1 MAVRIEEIHVQNL
14 GPLSKFSMKTGL
26 VNLIYGRNEKGKTH
40 LVEFLI
46 RSLFRNL
53 SHWQLRESA
62 GSGKVTV
69 SGLKSGKTI
78 FSPKSSEKLED
89 FWEHQDSGLPPD
101 MSRLLIVKG
110 AEVEL
115 ARAGAGVDKLILSRY
130 LSGQSLLDQIDNS
143 ISKTIQKAEIVNHR
157 VIGNRQGELKEKERL
172 ETDLQHI
179 RQLFHQIDKG
189 YSGGRRKLL
198 HDKEKQ
204 LKQEIEGQERSKRHL
219 AFTLHE
225 KMRALEGR
233 LSKISREKLQETRE
247 QLRLYVQKIE
257 DHKVKVKEK
266 ESAEKNSEHFEW
278 LVSATDIYQ
287 NALHEEGQGA
297 KNGFLILTVLAIL
310 GAAACVYFEQVWGA
324 YASLFGIILFGLLY
338 INSIQSAASQNLE
351 RHELKK
357 IREEF
362 EQRFGKPFTDLAM
375 MRMQMQEME
384 EDYSRFKLLRDQLYG
399 DVKQIEMQ
407 KLRIAELFKS
417 LTNEN
422 VPYQK
427 WVDVIQ
433 ELEDKRD
440 ALEKE
445 YRDIRDRFHQ
455 LNVDESDFC
464 KEDQDV
470 NYSEQTYRS
479 LLREAEEIQNS
490 LFDENTKLE
499 RLRDMIR
506 QQTGDDVAV
515 SWETLIENLRLR
527 REDLLQEY
535 KQKSAEIV
543 GKLMVH
549 HVLQDL
555 QKDEDAKIRE
565 ALTSDHLLKP
575 LQQITQRYNQLE
587 LVDDQLVVDDLY
599 NRFYFK
605 DLSTGAQEQILI
617 ALRIGFSA
625 KLLNQDGLFFIL
637 DDAFQY
643 SDWQR
648 RDSLIQT
655 ILQIAQSGW
664 QVFYFTMDNH
674 IRDLFVQRCESLKE
688 DFLLKEL
695 GS

>member
-1 MAVRIEEIHVQNL
+1 MAVRIEEINVQNL
-14 GPLSKFSMKTGL
+14 GPLSKFSIKTGQ
-26 VNLIYGRNEKGKTH
+26 VNVIYGQNERGKTH

-46 RSLFRNL
+46 RSMFRNL

-62 GSGKVTV
+62 GSGKITV
-69 SGLKSGKTI
+69 SGLESKKLI
-78 FSPKSSEKLED
+78 FSPKSSQKLED
-89 FWEHQDSGLPPD
+89 FWDHQESGLPTD
-101 MSRLLIVKG
+101 ISRLLIVKG

-115 ARAGAGVDKLILSRY
+115 AKSDMSVDKVILSKY
-130 LSGQSLLDQIDNS
+130 LSGQNLLDQIDNS

-157 VIGNRQGELKEKERL
+157 VVGNRQGELKEKERL
-172 ETDLQHI
+172 ETDLQHVQ
-179 RQLFHQIDKG
+179 QLFQQIDKG

-198 HDKEKQ
+198 YEKEAE
-204 LKQEIEGQERSKRHL
+204 LKSKIDVQERSKRHL
-219 AFTLHE
+219 AYTLHQ
-225 KMRALEGR
+225 KMSVLESH
-233 LSKISREKLQETRE
+233 LSKISREKLQEIRE
-247 QLRLYVQKIE
+247 QLRLHVQKIE
-257 DHKVKVKEK
+257 DHKAKVKEK
-266 ESAEKNSEHFEW
+266 ETAEQKSQHFEW

-310 GAAACVYFEQVWGA
+310 GAAACVYFDQVLGA
-324 YASLFGIILFGLLY
+324 YASLFGVILFGLLY

-375 MRMQMQEME
+375 MRTHLQEME
-384 EDYSRFKLLRDQLYG
+384 EDYSNFKLLRDQLYG

-407 KLRIAELFKS
+407 KLQIEEQFRS
-417 LTNEN
+417 LTSEEI
-422 VPYQK
+422 PYKK
-427 WVDVIQ
+427 WMDAIRK
-433 ELEDKRD
+433 LEDKRD

-445 YRDIRDRFHQ
+445 YREVRDRFHQ

-464 KEDQDV
+464 EEAQETA
-470 NYSEQTYRS
+470 YSEQTYHS
-479 LLREAEEIQNS
+479 LLREAEDIQSN

-499 RLRDMIR
+499 RLRDMVR

-515 SWETLIENLRLR
+515 SWEALIENLRLK
-527 REDLLQEY
+527 REGLLQEY

-555 QKDEDAKIRE
+555 QKDEDVKIRE
-565 ALTSDHLLKP
+565 ALTSEHLLKP
-575 LQQITQRYNQLE
+575 LQQITQRYTQLE
-587 LVDDQLVVDDLY
+587 LVDDQLVVDDMY
-599 NRFYFK
+599 NRFFFR
-605 DLSTGAQEQILI
+605 DLSTGAQEQILM

-655 ILQIAQSGW
+655 IMQIAQSGW
-664 QVFYFTMDNH
+664 QIFYFTMDDH
-674 IRDLFVQRCESLKE
+674 IRDLFVQRCESLK
-688 DFLLKEL
+688 DNFVLKEL